1 MYVYYMNQSYRYRM
15 VIIMAGV
22 RWAVVGGGA
31 LVLVVA
37 IIPAGGKTG
46 SSDRDTFR
54 VEEEVALS

>member
-1 MYVYYMNQSYRYRM
+1 M